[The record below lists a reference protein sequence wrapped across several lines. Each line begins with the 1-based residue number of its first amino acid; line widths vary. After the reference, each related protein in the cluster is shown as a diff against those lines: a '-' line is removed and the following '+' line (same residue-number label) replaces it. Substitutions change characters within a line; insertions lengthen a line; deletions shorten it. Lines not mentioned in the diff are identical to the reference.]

1 MTWIILIVTLGS
13 GPEQYAM
20 IPFRSEIDCGNALPA
35 IHGAIVNE
43 YPDAVAKCV
52 DSGVP
57 KVRPR
62 ARPDHFNK
70 D

>member
-1 MTWIILIVTLGS
+1 MTWIALLITLNGELV
-13 GPEQYAM
+13 G
-20 IPFRSEIDCGNALPA
+20 ALP
-35 IHGAIVNE
+35 
-43 YPDAVAKCV
+43 YPDAMSCGRALPGVHAALVTQHPDAMVQCK

-70 D
+70 

>member
-1 MTWIILIVTLGS
+1 MTWIAMLISLEGLTVGVLPYS
-13 GPEQYAM
+13 DAM
-20 IPFRSEIDCGNALPA
+20 SCGNALPGVHA
-35 IHGAIVNE
+35 ALSVEH
-43 YPDAVAKCV
+43 PDVILQCK

-70 D
+70 